1 MLDADESDETEAL
14 ILTAL
19 EERVAQRNQI
29 NADRMRRGNTL
40 ATKVFA
46 RDSIVSLVIP
56 LNIRLSG
63 ERRRVFCRVVQ
74 HTASGYQLNTKYGLL
89 NHRYPH
95 SELNG
100 VDEDN
105 GEIPRLTVQE
115 AKKAKKITL
124 NMVVSQMNSRDPIW
138 ATQRAGRKRRQG
150 QREHLEGDTIEVEI
164 NRPIRRQRIEVVE
177 GSSPSTRRVNTRAY
191 KRRGQ

>member
-1 MLDADESDETEAL
+1 
-14 ILTAL
+14 
-19 EERVAQRNQI
+19 
-29 NADRMRRGNTL
+29 MRRRNTL
-40 ATKVFA
+40 ATEVFA

-63 ERRRVFCRVVQ
+63 ELRRVFCRVVQ
-74 HTASGYQLNTKYGLL
+74 HTAGGYQLNTKYSLL
-89 NHRYPH
+89 NYRYPH
-95 SELNG
+95 SELNR

-105 GEIPRLTVQE
+105 SEIPHLTIQE

-138 ATQRAGRKRRQG
+138 ASQRAGQKRRQG
-150 QREHLEGDTIEVEI
+150 QCKHSEEDIIEVEV
-164 NRPIRRQRIEVVE
+164 NRPIRRRRIEVVE

-191 KRRGQ
+191 TRRGQ

>member
-1 MLDADESDETEAL
+1 LLDADESDETEAL

-63 ERRRVFCRVVQ
+63 ELRRVFCRVVQ
-74 HTASGYQLNTKYGLL
+74 HTDS
-89 NHRYPH
+89 
-95 SELNG
+95 
-100 VDEDN
+100 
-105 GEIPRLTVQE
+105 
-115 AKKAKKITL
+115 
-124 NMVVSQMNSRDPIW
+124 
-138 ATQRAGRKRRQG
+138 
-150 QREHLEGDTIEVEI
+150 
-164 NRPIRRQRIEVVE
+164 
-177 GSSPSTRRVNTRAY
+177 
-191 KRRGQ
+191 

>member
-1 MLDADESDETEAL
+1 MC
-14 ILTAL
+14 
-19 EERVAQRNQI
+19 
-29 NADRMRRGNTL
+29 RGNTL

-63 ERRRVFCRVVQ
+63 ELRRVFCRVVQ
-74 HTASGYQLNTKYGLL
+74 HTPGGYQLNTKYGLL

-100 VDEDN
+100 VDEDK
-105 GEIPRLTVQE
+105 GEIPHLTVQE

-150 QREHLEGDTIEVEI
+150 QREHLEGDTIEVEV